1 MKMRPSVSL
10 QITKTQH
17 IICKAHINGIA
28 CQLLVDTGASSS
40 CIHSKLQEQFKLRSK
55 GDPFDAAGAIK
66 GKMEVIMTGKSKI
79 KLGRYEAGK
88 LSFVLLDLTHIN
100 QTLSSQGS
108 LPIEGIIGADFLKK
122 NKVIIDYRSRK
133 LWL

>member
-10 QITKTQH
+10 QITKTKH
-17 IICKAHINGIA
+17 IICKAHINGVA

-55 GDPFDAAGAIK
+55 GDPFGAAGAIK

>member
-1 MKMRPSVSL
+1 MRPSVSL
-10 QITKTQH
+10 QITKTKH
-17 IICKAHINGIA
+17 IICKAHINGVA

-55 GDPFDAAGAIK
+55 GDPFGAAGAIK